1 VGPENFSEP
10 WLKEHSDKVSSLLNS
25 YNLIPKPN
33 TAVSLMFKEI
43 NSLNSLNGDQT
54 STHTHRYRELPHT
67 GAGVNTSENDMHTI
81 NDVTEATVRS
91 AVAVNDVAATVTAA
105 AAVATSTSNNTI
117 TSTLAIATCTASLS
131 SISTS
136 QRGELAIQQFTEP
149 ALQPTRR
156 KRNTSARLKEKTD
169 EAHGP
174 STESNTR
181 SSKRTKVHE
190 TSSKGST
197 HSVPRDSTTRG
208 ARLTKT
214 QDDN

>member
-1 VGPENFSEP
+1 MGPENFSEP

-117 TSTLAIATCTASLS
+117 TSTLAIATASLS

-174 STESNTR
+174 STESNT
-181 SSKRTKVHE
+181 KRTKVHE

-197 HSVPRDSTTRG
+197 HSVPRDSTCTTRG